1 MAKSEASRR
10 GKANKAKGNRLE
22 REVVNDLKEIGYDV
36 ATSRAESKATDDQKI
51 DIFDKDGRLPTYIQ
65 TKYTQSTPNWFQIS
79 EECPRK
85 DRPFSIVW
93 KKAVPGKKSPGT
105 VAIVDWKFLL
115 ELLRIFNIF
124 NNGKQQG

>member
-36 ATSRAESKATDDQKI
+36 ATSRAESKAMDNGKV
-51 DIFDKDGRLPTYIQ
+51 DIYSKDGRLPTYIQ

-79 EECPRK
+79 EETPYK
-85 DRPFSIVW
+85 NLPF
-93 KKAVPGKKSPGT
+93 T
-105 VAIVDWKFLL
+105 VV
-115 ELLRIFNIF
+115 
-124 NNGKQQG
+124 